1 MLSCTASTQ
10 PMTFF
15 PGPNVRP
22 GMVQTRDVSQVP
34 VVEMPKKLK
43 IIRLLVTMTSVA
55 DPDPHLKSSP

>member
-1 MLSCTASTQ
+1 
-10 PMTFF
+10 MTFF

-43 IIRLLVTMTSVA
+43 MIRLLVTMTSVA